1 MISVKSLNVRIA
13 VQFAVVLLP
22 QIALLIYITYAEASH
37 DEVMIKGFDIHSTTI
52 RAQDKYKQFLNGA
65 ADSVDTGSLSKQ
77 AHAALTS
84 SRVDIDKL
92 IIMLP
97 DQAIK
102 NAELSHW
109 MRSIDEA
116 LDIDASTKALL
127 RLQEPI
133 SRVRVQIE
141 QLVKE
146 HQKKLDAII
155 ASSNEHAESSR
166 MVVMILS
173 TLLLIMTIVF
183 VLQLI
188 RGLSR
193 PLNHAVDVADRIA
206 SGHKLNS
213 FDVDTKHDVGNLLGS
228 LWRMH
233 GSLLAYERDVEQH
246 RRNLEEKVGELAQ
259 SQHRLDQ
266 AQAAAKLGSWQWDQ
280 DHMVMDWS
288 KGLYQLL
295 GLSNTKHL
303 PTLRLFLHCLP
314 PRERKIFIGHLRSV
328 VEHLNEIS
336 IEHHISIPGGEE
348 RIVSHQIAVVR
359 DSKGH
364 LVSLSGVVQDITDR
378 RLAEEKMRR
387 LALFDSLTG
396 LANRQF
402 FNEHLRNAVARSKR
416 NSTTFAT
423 IFVDLDRFKRINDT
437 LGHAIGDTLLREAA
451 TRLVS
456 CVRDTDEVTTAE
468 SGSLEGSMVARLGG
482 DEFIVLLRDLLQ
494 PRDAVV
500 VAQRII
506 NGLSTPFII
515 EGHELVVTASL
526 GIAMYP
532 TDGDNVEDLVKAAD
546 SAMYVAKSNGRNT
559 FQFYSKEMNSAA
571 YEKLSLETKLRQAID
586 NGQLVLH
593 YQPKVDIRT
602 GAIFGMEA
610 LVRWQHPQWGL
621 IAPSRFIPLAE
632 ELGLIVQLGD
642 RVLELSCQ
650 QMQLWREAGLGE
662 ACISVNLAS
671 PSFLKPSLAP
681 EIAALIQKYGIRPQQ
696 LLIEATESMLIQ
708 SGSAAMNNLQA
719 LQALGVQLSID
730 DFGTGYSSL
739 TYLRRFPV
747 NELKIDRSFVAEMTH
762 NTDDAAIVA
771 AIVSLGRNMNRRI
784 VAEGVETIGQAR
796 ALRNQDCHL
805 MQGFLFSRP
814 VPADEM
820 TSMLGLPYPFAWV
833 AEESGSIKIS
843 H

>member
-1 MISVKSLNVRIA
+1 MINVKSLNVRIV

-22 QIALLIYITYAEASH
+22 QIALLIYITYAEANH
-37 DEVMIKGFDIHSTTI
+37 DKVMIRAFDVHSTAI
-52 RAQDKYKQFLNGA
+52 KAQDKYKQFLNGA
-65 ADSVDTGSLSKQ
+65 ADSVDTGSLTKQ
-77 AHAALTS
+77 AHAALIS
-84 SRVDIDKL
+84 SRVDIDRL
-92 IIMLP
+92 IMMQP
-97 DQAIK
+97 DQAIE
-102 NAELSHW
+102 NAELSHR

-116 LDIDASTKALL
+116 VSINASFKQLL
-127 RLQEPI
+127 LLQEPI
-133 SRVRVQIE
+133 NQVRKRIE
-141 QLVKE
+141 QLVAE
-146 HQKKLDAII
+146 QQKKLDAFI
-155 ASSNEHAESSR
+155 ASSNERADTSR

-173 TLLLIMTIVF
+173 ALLLIMTIGF

-206 SGHKLNS
+206 SGHKLDS
-213 FDVDTKHDVGNLLGS
+213 FDVDTQHDVGNLLGS

-233 GSLLAYERDVEQH
+233 NSLLAYENDDEQH
-246 RRNLEEKVGELAQ
+246 RRSLEEKIRELAQ
-259 SQHRLDQ
+259 SQRQLDQ

-280 DHMVMDWS
+280 DHRVTDWS

-295 GLSNTKHL
+295 GLSNTKHS

-314 PRERKIFIGHLRSV
+314 PRERKVFINQLRSV
-328 VEHLNEIS
+328 IKHLNEVS
-336 IEHHISIPGGEE
+336 IEHHISIPEGEDH
-348 RIVSHQIAVVR
+348 IVSHQIAAVR
-359 DSKGH
+359 DNKGN
-364 LVSLSGVVQDITDR
+364 LLSLSGVVQDITDR

-416 NSTTFAT
+416 NSTIFAT

-437 LGHAIGDTLLREAA
+437 LGHAIGDALLHEAA
-451 TRLVS
+451 ARLVS

-468 SGSLEGSMVARLGG
+468 SGSMDGSMVARLGG

-506 NGLSTPFII
+506 NGLTTPFTI

-532 TDGDNVEDLVKAAD
+532 TDGENVEDLIKAAD

-602 GAIFGMEA
+602 GAMFGMEA

-621 IAPSRFIPLAE
+621 VAPSRFIPLAE

-642 RVLELSCQ
+642 RVLELSCK

-662 ACISVNLAS
+662 VCISVNLSS
-671 PSFLKPSLAP
+671 PSFLKPGLAS
-681 EIAALIQKYGIRPQQ
+681 EISELIQKHELHPQQ

-747 NELKIDRSFVAEMTH
+747 NEIKIDQSFVAEMTH
-762 NTDDAAIVA
+762 NTDDAAIVS
-771 AIVSLGRNMNRRI
+771 AIVSLGHNMNRRI
-784 VAEGVETIGQAR
+784 VAEGVETIRQAI
-796 ALRNQDCHL
+796 ALRNQECHL

-820 TSMLGLPYPFAWV
+820 ANMLSLPYPFAWV
-833 AEESGSIKIS
+833 AKELGSIEIS